1 MEKTLAILKPD
12 CVRRKLIGNSIRFIE
27 ENGFSIRSIKTVKMD
42 QKEAENFYA
51 IHKDKSFFEGLIRFM
66 TSGPCVPMVLEKED
80 AVQAFRNCI
89 GNTDP
94 SKAAEGTLR
103 RLYASNVQENIVH
116 GSDLEENAKK
126 EIAFFFPTIEIIE

>member
-12 CVRRKLIGNSIRFIE
+12 CVRRKIVGNSINFIE
-27 ENGFSIRSIKTVKMD
+27 ENGFTIRSMKIVQMD
-42 QKEAENFYA
+42 QKEAESFYA
-51 IHKDKSFFEGLIRFM
+51 VHQGKPFFEGLIRFM
-66 TSGPCVPMVLEKED
+66 TSGPCVPMVLEMEN

-89 GNTDP
+89 GSTDP

-103 RLYASNVQENIVH
+103 RMYASSVQENVVH
-116 GSDLEENAKK
+116 GSDSEENAKK